1 MGCISRIRIGRK
13 GFELA
18 SEQDKELSEDATAAE
33 NDPELDANPAVVELD
48 APETEETD
56 AFEDDAEARQEP
68 IAPEKH
74 EQVRRSSMWFPALAG
89 AAATAV
95 LAIAFVVYESRPGGM
110 LARDAQVIDQLS
122 ASVQSLES
130 QLAAADRAIV
140 GLTEKLSGQTAAISD
155 LAGKMSALDQEFAA
169 ASDVENGLS
178 GLDARLTDI
187 ENRPIP
193 EVGATKEAV
202 EAYEAQLTAMRAM
215 LAQELSRIEEQS
227 RQSADW
233 RNDAEALQRQAQLSD
248 LADQLQSA
256 INAGASFE
264 GILQEIAGLGVD
276 ISPDL
281 SGVATGVVSF
291 SELRSGFPALARS
304 AVEQDVRNKLA
315 NGEIGRL
322 EGFLRL
328 QLGARSTAPKAGDD
342 VEAIVARAQDDL
354 QKGDLDSAVKEL
366 APLRAQASPDLTAW
380 IQNAEVHLAAA
391 SAAAALA
398 TFESELNN

>member
-1 MGCISRIRIGRK
+1 M
-13 GFELA
+13 A

-130 QLAAADRAIV
+130 QLAAADRAID
-140 GLTEKLSGQTAAISD
+140 GLTEQLNSQTAAISD
-155 LAGKMSALDQEFAA
+155 LAGKMSALDQEYAA

-178 GLDARLTDI
+178 DLDARLTDI

-193 EVGATKEAV
+193 EVGATKDAV

-215 LAQELSRIEEQS
+215 LARELSRIEEQS
-227 RQSADW
+227 RQSA
-233 RNDAEALQRQAQLSD
+233 E
-248 LADQLQSA
+248 
-256 INAGASFE
+256 
-264 GILQEIAGLGVD
+264 
-276 ISPDL
+276 
-281 SGVATGVVSF
+281 SG
-291 SELRSGFPALARS
+291 
-304 AVEQDVRNKLA
+304 
-315 NGEIGRL
+315 
-322 EGFLRL
+322 
-328 QLGARSTAPKAGDD
+328 
-342 VEAIVARAQDDL
+342 
-354 QKGDLDSAVKEL
+354 
-366 APLRAQASPDLTAW
+366 
-380 IQNAEVHLAAA
+380 
-391 SAAAALA
+391 
-398 TFESELNN
+398 